1 MKRLAIITASL
12 LTVLSGWNMSA
23 QTSKYG
29 HGEDSLN
36 SVLEGDVRV
45 RDTTR
50 DRYET
55 REYEEQGCT
64 DTGRNDFLN
73 RIIFH
78 IYFSPLI
85 PKLNKSPSST
95 GFL

>member
-1 MKRLAIITASL
+1 MNTIDLINRHRSIRKFKDLPIEKEKMDRI
-12 LTVLSGWNMSA
+12 
-23 QTSKYG
+23 
-29 HGEDSLN
+29 
-36 SVLEGDVRV
+36 LECDVRV
-45 RDTTR
+45 RDTAR